1 MKEEA
6 TKLVVASNTGN
17 ALHPNIWNQI
27 NLDRPSDGGGG
38 GRLGPTGSNSGG
50 TNEVMVDHTDTVH
63 RRDEYISSSSD
74 ASFPST
80 CNNPYKF
87 QGEMVHFTSV
97 QWKELERQAMI
108 YKYMISSVPVPPHL
122 LYPPP
127 SSLYSVGYSKNGGGM
142 EAGRCKRTDGKKWR
156 CSRDVAPHQKYCER
170 HLHRGRGPRS
180 RKPVEEEEEEE
191 VGVVV
196 VSNNKSKYKNN
207 GHDHHKKPRVD
218 EQTPKHFT
226 PANDARTDLTSR
238 DLGLTVE
245 SDMVTQQKW
254 HHLLEANMGFT
265 NEGSSLYG
273 SSGAIFHQEYYNAD
287 RYPSVQH
294 LHHGL
299 SYSSFPASEIGIGP
313 PIGFT
318 DAWSIDNLNNNINQ
332 NVHVKSSLITNEE
345 NFSPWLNLSMAGG
358 DVLDE
363 EIMGN
368 VRTSDGVD
376 FCYGDARLLLSP
388 ICREAF
394 GPGGPLG
401 EVLCGNPQDSTVSS
415 PSSGVLQRSLFS
427 SHSDGSVCNSP
438 SEIAFQRIN

>member
-1 MKEEA
+1 MNEA
-6 TKLVVASNTGN
+6 TKLVASNTGN
-17 ALHPNIWNQI
+17 TLHPNIWNQI

-50 TNEVMVDHTDTVH
+50 ANEVCN
-63 RRDEYISSSSD
+63 Y
-74 ASFPST
+74 
-80 CNNPYKF
+80 NNPYNF
-87 QGEMVHFTSV
+87 PGEMVPFTSA

-180 RKPVEEEEEEE
+180 RKHVEEEE
-191 VGVVV
+191 VVV
-196 VSNNKSKYKNN
+196 VLVGNNKFKYKNN
-207 GHDHHKKPRVD
+207 GDDHHKKPRAD
-218 EQTPKHFT
+218 EQFT

-238 DLGLTVE
+238 DLGLTVK
-245 SDMVTQQKW
+245 SDTVAQQKW
-254 HHLLEANMGFT
+254 HYLLEANMGFT

-273 SSGAIFHQEYYNAD
+273 SSGAIFHQEYYNVD
-287 RYPSVQH
+287 RYPSGQH

-299 SYSSFPASEIGIGP
+299 SYSSFPASDIGIDP

-318 DAWSIDNLNNNINQ
+318 DAWSIDNLDNNINH
-332 NVHVKSSLITNEE
+332 NVQIKSSLLTNEE

-376 FCYGDARLLLSP
+376 FCDGDARLLLSP

-401 EVLCGNPQDSTVSS
+401 EALCGNPHDSVSGPVTTVSS
-415 PSSGVLQRSLFS
+415 PSSGFLQRSLFS

-438 SEIAFQRIN
+438 HQKLPSKG